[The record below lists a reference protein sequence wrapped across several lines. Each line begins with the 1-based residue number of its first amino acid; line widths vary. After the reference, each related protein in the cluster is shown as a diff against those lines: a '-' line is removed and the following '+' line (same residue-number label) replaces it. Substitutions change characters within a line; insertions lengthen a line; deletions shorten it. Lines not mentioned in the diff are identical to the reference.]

1 MSALPPA
8 RERLDSWKAI
18 AEYLKRDLATVRRW
32 EKGLGLPVHRVG
44 GAGRSVFAYTSEI
57 DSWLAAAGP
66 PSTAVVATS
75 SAAVSPAG
83 GRTAHSPWL
92 LLVLLVGVLLT
103 SLYARPRP
111 SVPGELKIE
120 VTATGLIARG
130 ADREEQ
136 WRHEFPK
143 GSTSYLPPSAPVQI
157 TRGAAPAVYVAT
169 SYSARQIEEQVES
182 GVLSRFDLAGRLQQ
196 SFSFRDRVTFGGV
209 AYGAPW
215 AITAFAV
222 TEADA
227 GDRVAVAAHHYS
239 WNPGLVTVLDD
250 QWRQVGTFAHAGW
263 IEQVRWL
270 NADRLLI
277 GGFSNAYDGGM
288 VALLDPA
295 ALDGQGP
302 APAGSPHVCESC
314 GAAGPLRMFI
324 FPRSE
329 LNRVSASPFNRV
341 LLYTSD
347 GLISARTIEMPVTSG
362 DADAVYEFNQSL
374 DLVSARFSERYWDL
388 HRALEADGRITHR
401 RDQCPDRDGPRE
413 VRIWEAATGW
423 RTLATR

>member
-1 MSALPPA
+1 MSELPPT

-18 AEYLKRDLATVRRW
+18 ADYLKRDVATVRRW

-44 GAGRSVFAYTSEI
+44 GSGRSVFAYAAEI
-57 DSWLAAAGP
+57 DSWLATRPAAPEAVSTLSATVSGP
-66 PSTAVVATS
+66 PV
-75 SAAVSPAG
+75 
-83 GRTAHSPWL
+83 RAHSSWL
-92 LLVLLVGVLLT
+92 LLVLAVGLLLT

-111 SVPGELKIE
+111 MAPGELSIE

-130 ADREEQ
+130 ADREEH

-143 GSTSYLPPSAPVQI
+143 GSTSYLPLSAPVQI

-169 SYSARQIEEQVES
+169 SYSARQSEEQVES

-196 SFSFRDRVTFGGV
+196 SFAFRDHVTFGGV

-215 AITAFAV
+215 AITSFAV
-222 TEADA
+222 NEAEA

-239 WNPGLVTVLDD
+239 WNPGLVTVLDG

-270 NADRLLI
+270 GPDRLLI
-277 GGFSNAYDGGM
+277 GGFSNAHDGGM

-302 APAGSPHVCESC
+302 AVAGSPHVCESC

-341 LLYTSD
+341 ILYTSD
-347 GLISARTIEMPVTSG
+347 GLISARAIEMPVTRG

-374 DLVSARFSERYWDL
+374 DLVSAKFSERYWDM
-388 HRALEADGRITHR
+388 HRAFEADGRITHR

-413 VRIWEAATGW
+413 VRIWEPKTGW
-423 RTLATR
+423 RTLSTH